1 MATKKPNTLYPSR
14 ATIKRPA
21 HVSRVVPKKRGGNA
35 RHPTTGRFLPA
46 NSPISKASNQQ
57 R

>member
-1 MATKKPNTLYPSR
+1 MAKRVSTMYPSR
-14 ATIKRPA
+14 ATVKKPV

-46 NSPISKASNQQ
+46 SSPISKASNQH